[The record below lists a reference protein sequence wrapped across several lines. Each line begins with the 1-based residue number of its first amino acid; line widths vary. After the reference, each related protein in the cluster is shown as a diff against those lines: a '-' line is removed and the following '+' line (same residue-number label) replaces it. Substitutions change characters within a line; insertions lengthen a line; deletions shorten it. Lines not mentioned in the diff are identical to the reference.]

1 MDFLLITLAVF
12 LGSLLKDVV
21 MAGIILRVQSKR
33 SQAKWNTKGWNY
45 DEVMARLRKVAE
57 ERESG
62 MGTG

>member
-12 LGSLLKDVV
+12 LGSLLKDVI
-21 MAGIILRVQSKR
+21 MAGIIMHMQSR
-33 SQAKWNTKGWNY
+33 RNQRGGWDY
-45 DEVMARLRKVAE
+45 DKVMARLRKVAE